1 MSILPSVL
9 SAATQEADLTEI
21 QEAALAKENDS
32 RIWQML
38 LFVGLRLV
46 GLRSSQIKSLRAEE
60 EQETDDAEHNDRV
73 VKIRKFFKVGT

>member
-21 QEAALAKENDS
+21 QEAAIAKENDS

-38 LFVGLRLV
+38 LFVGLRF
-46 GLRSSQIKSLRAEE
+46 LRSLTTVFTIHLELRKN
-60 EQETDDAEHNDRV
+60 QKQT
-73 VKIRKFFKVGT
+73 IRSTQTV

>member
-38 LFVGLRLV
+38 LFVGLRFI
-46 GLRSSQIKSLRAEE
+46 RSL
-60 EQETDDAEHNDRV
+60 DGV
-73 VKIRKFFKVGT
+73 FL